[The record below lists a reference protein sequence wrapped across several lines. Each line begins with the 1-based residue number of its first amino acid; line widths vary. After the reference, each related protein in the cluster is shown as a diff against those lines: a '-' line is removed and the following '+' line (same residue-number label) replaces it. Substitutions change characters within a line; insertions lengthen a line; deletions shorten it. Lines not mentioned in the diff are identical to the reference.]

1 MRNKIYLFLL
11 CFAGCL
17 ISCDSFLDIQPKGI
31 VIPKYYKDYEKLLN
45 YSELL
50 KTSESYPNYMTDDIY
65 LPDDGNVSFRNIEI
79 PYQNLYTFQAEVYED
94 AEMDFLWEGA
104 YNRIYYYNTIIEEIM
119 DVEDATLEQKR
130 SLRAEAL
137 LGRAFEYLV
146 LVNAY
151 ANHYDKN
158 TASTDLGVPL
168 MLDNNINKSNLERAT
183 VQQVYDQI
191 FTDLDTAAL
200 YLPDKQKTAYR
211 ASKSVGLGMLARM
224 YLYMGE
230 YNEALKY
237 AKLSLEE
244 NSSLLDL
251 KGYSVVDPE
260 QAIGRIDVPYGA
272 DNPENIYIRLAP
284 YTYGFSGMG
293 FGSDELIALYDHDHD
308 MRFKLF
314 FTTYAYGV
322 NYDHY
327 LWYPY
332 IETNMAM
339 SVPEIILIAAECEAR
354 VGSKDQ
360 AMLYLDQLLEN
371 RIVAYQ
377 AQTAA
382 TNQEALDKVLIERRK
397 EMCIL
402 GCTRVIDL
410 KRLNREPRYAKTI
423 THVVNGQT
431 YTLEPNSPRYVF
443 PIPPKVLSFNPNMQQ
458 NER

>member
-11 CFAGCL
+11 CFTGCL
-17 ISCDSFLDIQPKGI
+17 ISCESFLDVQPKGI
-31 VIPKYYKDYEKLLN
+31 VIPKYYEDYEKLIN
-45 YSELL
+45 YAQLL
-50 KTSESYPNYMTDDIY
+50 KASDSYPNFMTDDVY
-65 LPDDGNVSFRNIEI
+65 LPDEGDINFNDLEVPNR
-79 PYQNLYTFQAEVYED
+79 NLYTFQAEIFGD
-94 AEMDFLWEGA
+94 AETDGLWEYS
-104 YNRIYYYNTIIEEIM
+104 YNRIYYYNTIIDGVM
-119 DVEDATLEQKR
+119 DVEDAPLEQKR

-137 LGRAFEYLV
+137 LGRAFEYLT

-158 TASTDLGVPL
+158 TATTDLGVPL
-168 MLDNNINKSNLERAT
+168 MLDQGINKSNLERAT

-191 FTDLDTAAL
+191 LTDLDTAAL

-211 ASKSVGLGMLARM
+211 ASKPVGLGMLARV

-237 AKLSLEE
+237 AKLSLTE

-251 KGYSVVDPE
+251 KNYSVVDPDKS
-260 QAIGRIDVPYGA
+260 IGRIDVPYGA

-284 YTYGFSGMG
+284 WTFGFSGTA
-293 FGSDELIALYDHDHD
+293 FGSDELVALYDHDND
-308 MRFKLF
+308 MRFRLF
-314 FTTYAYGV
+314 FTNYAYGV

-327 LWYPY
+327 LWFPY
-332 IETNMAM
+332 IYANMAM

-371 RIVAYQ
+371 RIVGYQ
-377 AQTAA
+377 SQTAA

-397 EMCIL
+397 EMCML

-423 THVVNGQT
+423 THVANGQT

-458 NER
+458 NDR